1 VSLTVSIAPR
11 SRSIPSSLR
20 FGVPLGA
27 EVMRK
32 GRGNT
37 WGDTLRHSVY
47 KSERRHVGGILV
59 AAVKRRSKLAYY
71 A

>member
-1 VSLTVSIAPR
+1 
-11 SRSIPSSLR
+11 
-20 FGVPLGA
+20 
-27 EVMRK
+27 MRK